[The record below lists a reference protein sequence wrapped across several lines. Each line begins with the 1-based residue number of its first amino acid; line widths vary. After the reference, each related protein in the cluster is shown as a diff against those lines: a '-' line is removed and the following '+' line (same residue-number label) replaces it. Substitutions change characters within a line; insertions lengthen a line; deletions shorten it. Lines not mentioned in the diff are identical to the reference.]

1 MILPLGRDSI
11 SLQKGKGKILMA
23 QKLIDDKK
31 KILQDS
37 DGDYLPPSP
46 YWTMSLPPNAPL
58 GPEATLIPD
67 PEPAGVPAA
76 AAPLSAPLEVVEPPS
91 RQAPTPVVE
100 ASAPRIQPQPNLL
113 SYTLLSW

>member
-1 MILPLGRDSI
+1 
-11 SLQKGKGKILMA
+11 MA

-31 KILQDS
+31 EILQDS
-37 DGDYLPPSP
+37 DGDHLPPSP
-46 YWTMSLPPNAPL
+46 YWIMSLPPNAPL

-76 AAPLSAPLEVVEPPS
+76 AVPPSAPLEFVEPPS